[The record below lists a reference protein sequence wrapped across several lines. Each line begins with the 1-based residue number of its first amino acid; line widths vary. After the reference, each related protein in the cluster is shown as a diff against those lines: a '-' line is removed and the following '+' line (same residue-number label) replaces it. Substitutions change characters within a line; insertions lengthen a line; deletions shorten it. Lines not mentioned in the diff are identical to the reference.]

1 MSIDVI
7 LFDYHA
13 FIFLKIKSMTQKTK
27 ITKFLD
33 DFNSHEKLIS
43 SRIYKK
49 RVVKIRRLDN
59 RFYYCFNEK
68 FEYEYIEN
76 ENEYYKI
83 FSNEFCVR

>member
-43 SRIYKK
+43 SRIHKE
-49 RVVKIRRLDN
+49 RAAKIRRSNDC
-59 RFYYCFNEK
+59 FYYCFDEK
-68 FEYEYIEN
+68 FEYEFIEN
-76 ENEYYKI
+76 ENEYYKV
-83 FSNEFCVR
+83 FSSELCVR